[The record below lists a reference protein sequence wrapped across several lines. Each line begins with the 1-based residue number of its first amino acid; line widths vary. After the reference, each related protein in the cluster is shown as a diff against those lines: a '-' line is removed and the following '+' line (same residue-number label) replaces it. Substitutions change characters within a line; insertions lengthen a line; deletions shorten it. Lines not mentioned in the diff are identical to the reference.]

1 VPNRIKQ
8 LITTL
13 QIAQFVVGATFALAH
28 LFISYTIPVSTP
40 YRYSFADLTSGL
52 ASDVSSAASVATASA
67 SAGLGSWLKKVA
79 FRAAGEEGL
88 AENVRNEEGEAF
100 GIDAI
105 HAAKD
110 LKTREEIRYRDEL
123 RMIHCTDTSGQVF
136 AILINCIY
144 LAPLTWLFVRF
155 FIRSYTRRGG
165 NQKDKS
171 SKLQMIEESG
181 KDAARDVKR
190 ELDQALNEQP
200 GSTDDQDSTTA
211 SSDEKTQS
219 DKRKQGSSEER
230 TGESNNHDGKDTQGT
245 EGSKDGKG
253 TGDSKKQDGAEKSGP
268 GSGKGKGESGGQK
281 TEDSE
286 KNNESGDKKMKQGED
301 DDDNDDVEIL
311 DSAEAVKD
319 VLDASTENAE
329 KFSKDLEN
337 SKAG

>member
-1 VPNRIKQ
+1 
-8 LITTL
+8 
-13 QIAQFVVGATFALAH
+13 
-28 LFISYTIPVSTP
+28 
-40 YRYSFADLTSGL
+40 L

-88 AENVRNEEGEAF
+88 AENVRNEKGEAF

-155 FIRSYTRRGG
+155 FIRSYTRRGE

-171 SKLQMIEESG
+171 TKLQMIEESG

-211 SSDEKTQS
+211 SSGKKTKT
-219 DKRKQGSSEER
+219 DKPKQGSSEEQ
-230 TGESNNHDGKDTQGT
+230 TGESDNNDGKDIQGT

-253 TGDSKKQDGAEKSGP
+253 TGDSKKQNGAEKPGP
-268 GSGKGKGESGGQK
+268 GSGIGKGESGGRK

-286 KNNESGDKKMKQGED
+286 KNNEPGDKKKKPGED
-301 DDDNDDVEIL
+301 ETNKQVEDDHDNDDEDNDDVEIL
-311 DSAEAVKD
+311 DSAEAVTD
-319 VLDASTENAE
+319 VLDTSTENAE